1 MSLLTNCFKSF
12 FGPPSETPGGGQKM
26 GKSSSSGTLSKESSF
41 LFKEPPAP
49 QPPAPQSQLDVLRSS
64 WPAIKAATRERP
76 HPDPIGF
83 LRETKGLL
91 SSHTL
96 GMFDRLLNIRT
107 VTHPKPAPGVAYRN
121 TYVLGPAEGSVGRVI
136 LIALQSGHMKL
147 GEMALH
153 ELADILN
160 KEGLIRTIP
169 DEVKRRHYYHKFQK
183 STEIANIIERIVDG
197 AWYFESPMKLVFLGG
212 ILHEKWSCNKKSEI
226 KLVEKLHS
234 HGAVFVRGKGDV
246 SNRWISNRAGI
257 TRYDLFSCEDPW
269 RWRYQQTEVME
280 EALAEWS
287 KFEKQ
292 YFVNSYYDSE
302 KNIFYIDPCP
312 SYGVASKEFYV
323 HPFKCAILYL
333 HIYKVSS
340 LKDLSDC
347 FNKEDLNDGD
357 RDTIKLFMEE
367 GDADLFV
374 DDADQPISDLGPL
387 FQDVL
392 LVHGRTRDGFLQESP
407 DRFQRLGMTP
417 RIQGGVD
424 VSKNTYIE
432 EHIATAVLI

>member
-1 MSLLTNCFKSF
+1 
-12 FGPPSETPGGGQKM
+12 
-26 GKSSSSGTLSKESSF
+26 
-41 LFKEPPAP
+41 
-49 QPPAPQSQLDVLRSS
+49 
-64 WPAIKAATRERP
+64 
-76 HPDPIGF
+76 
-83 LRETKGLL
+83 
-91 SSHTL
+91 
-96 GMFDRLLNIRT
+96 
-107 VTHPKPAPGVAYRN
+107 
-121 TYVLGPAEGSVGRVI
+121 
-136 LIALQSGHMKL
+136 
-147 GEMALH
+147 
-153 ELADILN
+153 
-160 KEGLIRTIP
+160 
-169 DEVKRRHYYHKFQK
+169 
-183 STEIANIIERIVDG
+183 
-197 AWYFESPMKLVFLGG
+197 
-212 ILHEKWSCNKKSEI
+212 
-226 KLVEKLHS
+226 
-234 HGAVFVRGKGDV
+234 
-246 SNRWISNRAGI
+246 
-257 TRYDLFSCEDPW
+257 
-269 RWRYQQTEVME
+269 ME